1 MRIHLRIYLVYAA
14 YIQRALRH
22 KGRKQVKRF
31 SVLLSE
37 AQRFQIISKPFV
49 RLMVYHQH
57 ESPPGTDLW
66 HQD

>member
-49 RLMVYHQH
+49 RLMVY
-57 ESPPGTDLW
+57 PGSGPF
-66 HQD
+66 